1 MVQEN
6 PKGALICPHS
16 REGRCPG
23 PKPGSDPFRGGG
35 PLDCRGMRL
44 GRFSCRLFAGLA
56 GVVVPLLLA
65 PAALAAD
72 GVGVYGRTDDKV
84 VTYFAFGV
92 IAFFAILVTV
102 LSLIQIRLENRKERR
117 TQDLERLGSR

>member
-1 MVQEN
+1 M
-6 PKGALICPHS
+6 HS
-16 REGRCPG
+16 GKFIR
-23 PKPGSDPFRGGG
+23 
-35 PLDCRGMRL
+35 RL
-44 GRFSCRLFAGLA
+44 LVGFVA
-56 GVVVPLLLA
+56 VVVPLVIA
-65 PAALAAD
+65 PAAMAAD

-84 VTYFAFGV
+84 VTFFAFGL

>member
-1 MVQEN
+1 VV
-6 PKGALICPHS
+6 
-16 REGRCPG
+16 
-23 PKPGSDPFRGGG
+23 G
-35 PLDCRGMRL
+35 PLV
-44 GRFSCRLFAGLA
+44 FASTA
-56 GVVVPLLLA
+56 M
-65 PAALAAD
+65 AAD
-72 GVGVYGRTDDKV
+72 GVGVYGRTTDKA